1 MALAFK
7 HLRFIS
13 LVYIAH
19 PALQLDYNYFRPYRQ
34 TYSFALSTLI
44 MMSNSLKP
52 SGRHAQNGRAST
64 MSRKKREKNLDKLP
78 ATARMAARRAH
89 MVDQSDQAST
99 DNEPEVHNN
108 ENERQEDHLSMIGPC
123 STLPQI
129 AQETVMSPTYTH
141 PITTNT
147 PTATSHPANIDPS
160 TGKHIPRPPNM
171 FMLFRAA
178 FYGKVKADLERVL
191 DRKVRQIDI
200 SKALSRLWEETD
212 KRPWKE
218 KAFQE
223 AERHAKM
230 YPSYRYTPR
239 RKPKVQT
246 IGGQPVDNIFSQVR
260 NKVTADQSLGRNYDS
275 ESHSASMASIPH
287 VSEVLLVDRDLQNY
301 PRPAEL
307 SMPFTYARLLQEG
320 WLPPPSAFLYP
331 TNSLNVPVNPSF
343 RNPFQYKPHLPSELM
358 KSHNNSNLMFKQDS
372 IPYFMEADTNFH
384 SGLSPA
390 VGDSFQLDIR
400 LGNTDLNTQSLDY
413 MAMSNDM
420 KNMVCR
426 DVLSH
431 ILCCS
436 SAMVP
441 DRLFLTNRPPRY
453 SNSEAISRTT
463 LTTLHLQ
470 CYHMHRYHFW
480 INAHFIARFFSG
492 FAMPMLLNTI
502 HIINVCV

>member
-34 TYSFALSTLI
+34 THSFALSTL
-44 MMSNSLKP
+44 MMVSNSLKP
-52 SGRHAQNGRAST
+52 SGRHTHNGRAST
-64 MSRKKREKNLDKLP
+64 MSRKRREKNLAKLP
-78 ATARMAARRAH
+78 AIARMAARRPR
-89 MVDQSDQAST
+89 MVDQSDQANT
-99 DNEPEVHNN
+99 DNEPEVDNN
-108 ENERQEDHLSMIGPC
+108 ENERREGRLSMIGPC
-123 STLPQI
+123 STSQQI
-129 AQETVMSPTYTH
+129 AQETVMSPTYTY

-147 PTATSHPANIDPS
+147 PVATSHAANIDPS

-212 KRPWKE
+212 KGPWKE

-223 AERHAKM
+223 AERHAAM
-230 YPSYRYTPR
+230 YPSYRYTPQ

-246 IGGQPVDNIFSQVR
+246 SGGQPVNIICSQVR
-260 NKVTADQSLGRNYDS
+260 SKVAAGQSAGRNCDS
-275 ESHSASMASIPH
+275 ESHSASMASVPH

-301 PRPAEL
+301 PRPVEL

-331 TNSLNVPVNPSF
+331 TNSLNVPVSPWF
-343 RNPFQYKPHLPSELM
+343 RNPFQYKPPLPSELM
-358 KSHNNSNLMFKQDS
+358 KSHNDLNLMFKQDT
-372 IPYFMEADTNFH
+372 IPYSMEADTNFH

-390 VGDSFQLDIR
+390 VGNSFQLDIR
-400 LGNTDLNTQSLDY
+400 LGNTDSNARSLDY
-413 MAMSNDM
+413 MTMSNDM
-420 KNMVCR
+420 QNIVCR

-436 SAMVP
+436 SAMFL

-453 SNSEAISRTT
+453 SNLEAITRTT
-463 LTTLHLQ
+463 LTTLHLK
-470 CYHMHRYHFW
+470 CYHIHRYKFW
-480 INAHFIARFFSG
+480 IKTFY
-492 FAMPMLLNTI
+492 
-502 HIINVCV
+502 C